1 LEQAK
6 NGLFLYAAHSPLANK
21 REKGEKALPQNCPQR
36 VGSREGR
43 EKKKKRVIH
52 IPDQI
57 NPYTFNSEY

>member
-36 VGSREGR
+36 VGYGKGN
-43 EKKKKRVIH
+43 KKKK
-52 IPDQI
+52 
-57 NPYTFNSEY
+57 E